1 MTTMRCNKVTFNERT
16 KAEYDEVYSGEP
28 LELADIKT
36 IYAAEKLS
44 WPVPVED
51 LEDDYFA
58 SEEDYFDAIDKVE
71 CNRGFLGIV
80 VGVEMKSGE
89 FYDFREDPLRIS
101 IETPDDTIER
111 LDAKTMDE
119 LITKMDKD
127 RCGKV
132 VLDDLT
138 QDVPQL

>member
-1 MTTMRCNKVTFNERT
+1 
-16 KAEYDEVYSGEP
+16 
-28 LELADIKT
+28 
-36 IYAAEKLS
+36 
-44 WPVPVED
+44 
-51 LEDDYFA
+51 
-58 SEEDYFDAIDKVE
+58 
-71 CNRGFLGIV
+71 LGIV
-80 VGVEMKSGE
+80 VGVELKSVE

-119 LITKMDKD
+119 LITKMDED